1 MELKDFFNDNKK
13 AAIAFSGGVDSA
25 YLLYAAKSFGAEIRA
40 YYVKSDFQPEFE
52 LRDAERLAEELG
64 ADMSLLEL
72 DVLCDSAISSNPGD
86 RCYHCKKK
94 IFTAIKE
101 AALGDGFSLLLDGTN
116 ASDDAG
122 DRPGMR
128 AIEELEV
135 RSPLRECGLTKAE
148 IRRLSREAGLFT
160 WDKPAYACLA
170 TRIPTGECITKEK
183 LKKTERAEDFLMK
196 LGFSDFRVRL
206 ISDCARL
213 QFPEDQLQPALEKRQ
228 EITEELLKYYKAV
241 LLDLTPRGGRI

>member
-25 YLLYAAKSFGAEIRA
+25 YLLYAARSFGTEVRA

-52 LRDAERLAEELG
+52 LQDARRLAEELG

-72 DVLCDSAISSNPGD
+72 DVLCESSISSNPQD

-128 AIEELEV
+128 AIRELEV
-135 RSPLRECGLTKAE
+135 RSPLRECGLTKDE

-170 TRIPTGECITKEK
+170 TRIPTGEVITREK
-183 LKKTERAEDFLMK
+183 LERTERAEAFLTK
-196 LGFSDFRVRL
+196 LGFSDLRVRL
-206 ISDCARL
+206 SSDCARL
-213 QFPEDQLQPALEKRQ
+213 QLPEDQLWLALEKRE

>member
-25 YLLYAAKSFGAEIRA
+25 YLLYAARSFGAEVRA

-52 LRDAERLAEELG
+52 LQDARRLAEELG

-72 DVLCDSAISSNPGD
+72 DVLCESSISSNPQD

-128 AIEELEV
+128 AIRELEV
-135 RSPLRECGLTKAE
+135 RSPLRECGLTKDE

-170 TRIPTGECITKEK
+170 TRIPTGEVITREK
-183 LKKTERAEDFLMK
+183 LERTERAEAFLTK
-196 LGFSDFRVRL
+196 LGFSDLRVRL
-206 ISDCARL
+206 SSDCARL
-213 QFPEDQLQPALEKRQ
+213 QLPEDQLWLALEKRE

-241 LLDLTPRGGRI
+241 LMDLSPRG